1 MFLAGIRRLKFAIL
15 LAVLSSTAVFG
26 AKFESDTDVKLF
38 NFFAN
43 ECGNLE
49 IFPNAF
55 PDFIYSLCQSHTHA
69 IRLYLC
75 TLQHT
80 RSLELRGVK
89 AVTTPLGLGND

>member
-1 MFLAGIRRLKFAIL
+1 MFLAGIRRLKFAIF

-49 IFPNAF
+49 IFPTN
-55 PDFIYSLCQSHTHA
+55 SMSVRTHYVS
-69 IRLYLC
+69 R
-75 TLQHT
+75 H
-80 RSLELRGVK
+80 K
-89 AVTTPLGLGND
+89 